1 MAMDDWRP
9 YTRVVAYRHPVRRQ
23 LQQRLAAAG
32 SSVLLLR
39 APTLL
44 FYGLAPPSTST
55 AAGAGKVISLG
66 GKGSP
71 SPLISLLVRFRLVED
86 GGRNAG
92 VEEEATRPARAR
104 AGQAAR
110 GSGGGVWRGG
120 VWHRGAAGE
129 CGAGETTPN
138 SAICRKYYKGRF
150 VKDAATP
157 INSGRREY

>member
-92 VEEEATRPARAR
+92 SRGGSNVAGEGKGGAGGAGERRGSVARGSVA
-104 AGQAAR
+104 Q

-120 VWHRGAAGE
+120 DDAELGYLSEILQGSFCKR
-129 CGAGETTPN
+129 CGHAH
-138 SAICRKYYKGRF
+138 
-150 VKDAATP
+150 
-157 INSGRREY
+157 